1 MPPEPPHFKTAFATL
16 HTLETLANRDTFAH
30 RLPASFKIA
39 ATLGY
44 ILTVV
49 SFPAYSFSA
58 LIPFLA
64 YPAILA
70 AIAHVPWRLLW
81 TRTALALPFVACAGI
96 ANLIIDRATV
106 ATLWGIG
113 ISGGVVSFAV
123 LILKTILT
131 VSSVLILAGTT
142 PLDNLAAG
150 LRRLHVPCVLV
161 VQFVLTWR
169 YLEMLMA
176 EAMHTWRAYRLRSAN
191 GKFVRFKDWP
201 PLAGHLFLRGF
212 DRAQR
217 IYQAMQCR
225 GFNVEFVVLEE
236 RKTTLLQYLAL
247 LGFFCVCIFL
257 RCFNLPQWVG
267 DLLS

>member
-1 MPPEPPHFKTAFATL
+1 MPPETSHFKTAFATL
-16 HTLETLANRDTFAH
+16 QTLESLSKRDTFAH
-30 RLPASFKIA
+30 RLPASFKIV

-44 ILTVV
+44 IIIVV
-49 SFPAYSFSA
+49 SFPAYSFTA

-64 YPAILA
+64 DPLILTT
-70 AIAHVPWRLLW
+70 IAHIPWKLLW
-81 TRTALALPFVACAGI
+81 MRTALALPFVACAGL
-96 ANLIIDRATV
+96 ANLVIDRVIITTV
-106 ATLWGIG
+106 WDIG
-113 ISGGVVSFAV
+113 ISGGVISFAV
-123 LILKTILT
+123 LILKTLLT

-142 PLDNLAAG
+142 PLDSLAAG

-169 YLEMLMA
+169 YLEMLMT
-176 EAMHTWRAYRLRSAN
+176 EAAHTWRAYRLRAAN

-225 GFNVEFVVLEE
+225 GFNVEFVVPEE

-247 LGFFCVCIFL
+247 LGFFSVCIFL
-257 RCFNLPQWVG
+257 RCFNLPQWAG
-267 DLLS
+267 GLLS